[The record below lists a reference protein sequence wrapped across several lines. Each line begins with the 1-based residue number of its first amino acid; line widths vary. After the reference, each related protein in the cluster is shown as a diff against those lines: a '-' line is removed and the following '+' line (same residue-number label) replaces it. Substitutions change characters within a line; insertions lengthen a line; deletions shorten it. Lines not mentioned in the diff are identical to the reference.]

1 MNMSKFSILRL
12 PGWAILLGAFGILYL
27 TGFHTEAIGQVQRLF
42 LASGFLKA
50 NVPEVAEANAVEV
63 AVPVGSAASPDM
75 AGNGFQM
82 RSLDGKTIEFES
94 LKGKVIFL
102 NIWATWC
109 APCIAEMPNIQ
120 RLYEKVGSDK
130 IAFVMLSVDQ
140 GGVEK
145 VQKFIKRKGYTFPV
159 YLPVSQLPQEF
170 STSAIPTTI
179 VVSQEGEIVARHE
192 GMAEY
197 DTPEVQQFLLNMAQ

>member
-1 MNMSKFSILRL
+1 MNKFSLPRL
-12 PGWAILLGAFGILYL
+12 PSWAILLGAFGLLYL
-27 TGFHTEAIGQVQRLF
+27 TGLHTEAISQVQRLL

-50 NVPEVAEANAVEV
+50 NIPEIAEPSAVEV
-63 AVPVGSAASPDM
+63 APLPVGSAASPDM
-75 AGNGFQM
+75 AGKGFKM
-82 RSLDGKTIEFES
+82 RNLDGKTVDFEN

-120 RLYEKVGSDK
+120 RLYEKVGSDR
-130 IAFVMLSVDQ
+130 IAFVMLSMDQ
-140 GGVEK
+140 GSVEK
-145 VQKFIKRKGYTFPV
+145 VQKFIDKKGFTFPV
-159 YLPVSQLPQEF
+159 YMPVSQLPQEF

-179 VVSQEGEIVARHE
+179 IVSPEGEIVARHE

-197 DTPEVQQFLLNMAQ
+197 DTPEVQQFLLNMAK